1 MPPAQERVYTE
12 SSLKNRL
19 FSEIG
24 RKYSKRFWP
33 FTLHYFLLC
42 IIAVPAVEGEA
53 DALLRLCEVGFKSL
67 AGDAGVVVSQ
77 LHQVSHRV
85 SVHHGFRPPNLCR
98 LPFGMYI
105 YHSEAE

>member
-42 IIAVPAVEGEA
+42 IIAVPTVEGEA
-53 DALLRLCEVGFKSL
+53 DAFLCLGEVGFKSL
-67 AGDAGVVVSQ
+67 AGDAGVVVSK

-85 SVHHGFRPPNLCR
+85 CVRHGLCPPNSLSFAFR
-98 LPFGMYI
+98 HVHISL
-105 YHSEAE
+105 

>member
-42 IIAVPAVEGEA
+42 IIPVPALEGEGNFFF
-53 DALLRLCEVGFKSL
+53 RLSEEGL
-67 AGDAGVVVSQ
+67 EILPQDRRVVVFQEEVLSQ
-77 LHQVSHRV
+77 FV
-85 SVHHGFRPPNLCR
+85 SVRHGLCPP
-98 LPFGMYI
+98 
-105 YHSEAE
+105 

>member
-42 IIAVPAVEGEA
+42 IIAVPAAEGEG
-53 DALLRLCEVGFKSL
+53 DRLAGLGEVGL
-67 AGDAGVVVSQ
+67 ELGAGDRGVVVAQ
-77 LHQVSHRV
+77 REVVPECV
-85 SVHHGFRPPNLCR
+85 SVRHGGVPPFVLFSVGFS
-98 LPFGMYI
+98 LSVVY
-105 YHSEAE
+105 